1 MKTKSTSDSSYLV
14 DHILD
19 VLDVAFLLNT
29 LLQVSLSQQHSPHL
43 IATPIRAM
51 ISIPLKPRGKK
62 GVLPGGR
69 IGDVDKLFHC
79 SQVPMLWGKIFF
91 FPWFSEDFI
100 SAISLAPSSSSTI
113 YKPWIWNTVSEWRDL
128 YWYWMIS
135 PVSDTWSPSITNLA
149 LQSLYVLQLFSITS
163 LVSSHFLWVLVV
175 LKLLDTI
182 FKLCAVRISCCL
194 TAQPKQLWSDVHN
207 PHTFKDFLLIIVLSN
222 CDFVTNLDSLVIKE
236 LSFHSLSLD

>member
-79 SQVPMLWGKIFF
+79 SQVLTLWGKIY
-91 FPWFSEDFI
+91 FSSLDSQRISFQPFHLPLHLQAQFI
-100 SAISLAPSSSSTI
+100 SLEYEILYLNEGIYIDTGWFRQFQTLGVLPSPT
-113 YKPWIWNTVSEWRDL
+113 
-128 YWYWMIS
+128 
-135 PVSDTWSPSITNLA
+135 
-149 LQSLYVLQLFSITS
+149 
-163 LVSSHFLWVLVV
+163 
-175 LKLLDTI
+175 
-182 FKLCAVRISCCL
+182 
-194 TAQPKQLWSDVHN
+194 
-207 PHTFKDFLLIIVLSN
+207 
-222 CDFVTNLDSLVIKE
+222 
-236 LSFHSLSLD
+236 